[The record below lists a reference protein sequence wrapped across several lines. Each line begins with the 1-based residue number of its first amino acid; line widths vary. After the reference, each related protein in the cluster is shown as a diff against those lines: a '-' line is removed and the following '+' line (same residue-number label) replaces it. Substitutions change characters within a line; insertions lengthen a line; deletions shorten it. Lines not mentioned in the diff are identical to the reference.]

1 MCTTFEKKS
10 RTQDFPWQGQECR
23 RRRVKRIQVVNVM
36 SSCLDTLLSSVETR
50 CIGPVQQCPFFQAVL
65 MWNPPK
71 GFKDPASTL
80 CNSVLCASF
89 CLKCF
94 QVFLQG
100 YQLHLTSVCN
110 GSKLEE
116 VIRLSDQEVSRLC
129 SLPREKRDA
138 AEQVLRSNV
147 DILKPILV
155 SRLAVWRS
163 FRHNAFG
170 MWNFSLGNMTLF
182 L

>member
-23 RRRVKRIQVVNVM
+23 RRRVKHSIQVVNVM

-110 GSKLEE
+110 GSIIKSIITLES
-116 VIRLSDQEVSRLC
+116 VWKVMTTTQITNLFWVPSMCQVPCGMFYTYSFHLHN
-129 SLPREKRDA
+129 SLMIHSTA
-138 AEQVLRSNV
+138 N
-147 DILKPILV
+147 
-155 SRLAVWRS
+155 S
-163 FRHNAFG
+163 FYCPPTKCQKVF
-170 MWNFSLGNMTLF
+170 
-182 L
+182 